1 MDLPGGTSRWD
12 QLDTYQK
19 VQSIGEGGQGSCVLL
34 RRSRD
39 NKLMV
44 RKTITRPKLSQGI
57 PLEIRILRDI
67 LPTHRRIANLY
78 HAYTFPSQTE
88 LYLEYCDAGDLH
100 DLIDRYAAHRTPVP
114 ESFLWHVFIQLAEA
128 LAFIHDGWSIEDTP
142 SAATR
147 SRPAWNRVIHR
158 DIKPAN
164 VFLIFRTHHRFQSS
178 YPDIKLGDF
187 GLAAVTTDPAHTA
200 DSYCGTFA
208 WKPPELPEATAEGDV
223 WSLGAVVHAL
233 AHEGSPPLG
242 EIPPWWPRTRSS
254 DERWDMDPDA
264 RAPRLINDT
273 YSAVLERWMLKTFRR
288 DPARRVSSMELVE
301 QMAPEGRRRMARQW
315 WPLRR
320 WALEENTDQGRGR
333 HIAFRQAFCNDREFF
348 PLLPERLLRQDR

>member
-1 MDLPGGTSRWD
+1 MALPTRASRWD
-12 QLDTYQK
+12 QVDAYER
-19 VQSIGEGGQGSCVLL
+19 VHSIGEGGQGSCVLF

-39 NKLMV
+39 KKLMV

-78 HAYTFPSQTE
+78 HAFTFELHTE

-100 DLIDRYAAHRTPVP
+100 DLIDEYAFHNTTIP

-128 LAFIHDGWSIEDTP
+128 LAFIHYGWSIEDTQ
-142 SAATR
+142 SCTTG

-164 VFLIFRTHHRFQSS
+164 IFMIFRTRHRFQTS

-187 GLAAVTTDPAHTA
+187 GLAAVTTDASHTA
-200 DSYCGTFA
+200 DSYCGTYA
-208 WKPPELPEATAEGDV
+208 WQPPELPEATAKGDV
-223 WSLGAVVHAL
+223 WSLGAIVHAL
-233 AHEGSPPLG
+233 AHQGSPPLAD
-242 EIPPWWPRTRSS
+242 IPPFWPRTRTHE
-254 DERWDMDPDA
+254 ERWDMHPDA
-264 RAPRLINDT
+264 REPQLINDT
-273 YSAVLERWMLKTFRR
+273 YSAALERWMLKTFRR

-301 QMAPEGRRRMARQW
+301 EMAPDGRRRMAREW
-315 WPLRR
+315 WPLKR
-320 WALEENTDQGRGR
+320 W
-333 HIAFRQAFCNDREFF
+333 
-348 PLLPERLLRQDR
+348 